1 MEKKRGRPP
10 KKDYNP
16 QELVEALTAIVSE
29 TYVKTNEIKATAM
42 ELKLPP
48 HKVKKLLITSGAV
61 VYPETEEIQRLLIAG
76 KTMPEISQYLGMS
89 SKTLNTYLPY
99 SKVIYKL
106 DEISQNAERV
116 KRYKLR
122 KQVVEELQKQM
133 TKDCLWKC
141 IVAFQAYP
149 FFTYSGLP
157 FQYRLKVGRNGEV
170 TKELLVDRRQDSK
183 TLSWSS
189 VILAFEKAK
198 WLDGIVTKPK
208 QIGDIRGISYIYPM
222 LWRFGV
228 IQIPKKIE
236 EKLRGRSQKID

>member
-16 QELVEALTAIVSE
+16 QELTEALIAIVSE
-29 TYVKTNEIKATAM
+29 TYAKINEIKATAT

-48 HKVKKLLITSGAV
+48 HKVKKLLITSGAI
-61 VYPETEEIQRLLIAG
+61 VYPETKEIQRLLDTG
-76 KTMPEISQYLGMS
+76 KTISEVSQYLGMS
-89 SKTLNTYLPY
+89 PKTLNTYLPY
-99 SKVIYKL
+99 TKVIYKL

-122 KQVVEELQKQM
+122 KQVVQELQTQM
-133 TKDCLWKC
+133 TADCLWEC
-141 IVAFQAYP
+141 IVAFQDYP

-157 FQYRLKVGRNGEV
+157 FHYQLKMGRNGEF

-183 TLSWSS
+183 TLAWSS
-189 VILAFEKAK
+189 VALAFEKAQEI
-198 WLDGIVTKPK
+198 DGIVAKPK

-228 IQIPKKIE
+228 IQVPEKIE
-236 EKLRGRSQKID
+236 EKLRGKKHKVD